1 MKFHASFKIYSMYD
15 SDCVFVSPFFLW
27 QRSTEELSDMV
38 LTLQEGRRSGRQ
50 LKATYDLSKMSFLE
64 SKAATLLNWKTVL
77 FLISLIL
84 VCTDV
89 L

>member
-1 MKFHASFKIYSMYD
+1 MELLLKFHVSFKTYGMYNSESLSFFS
-15 SDCVFVSPFFLW
+15 SDNKA
-27 QRSTEELSDMV
+27 QKTDML

-50 LKATYDLSKMSFLE
+50 LKATNDLSKMSSLD
-64 SKAATLLNWKTVL
+64 SKAEALLNWKTVL
-77 FLISLIL
+77 FLLSIFL